1 MSEKGG
7 DSMSVSK
14 GKRGFFVKLL
24 CFVLALAAGGAL
36 GVGGTLFFQW
46 QALPPPEEVFPY
58 WYEPPAPV
66 REESG
71 VTVTLTEAN
80 RKHTGAG
87 TLAYTL
93 KNDTEQSLSF
103 SVSMRAL
110 DYLYQGEYHRIYPS
124 PNSERSSGEIT
135 LEPGEELPLSLR
147 FYTSVLSRPGTY
159 RLYVESGD
167 EVTFRVGLNSDVM
180 F

>member
-7 DSMSVSK
+7 DPMSVSK

-71 VTVTLTEAN
+71 VIVKIPLRSSSSETRFVREES
-80 RKHTGAG
+80 G
-87 TLAYTL
+87 
-93 KNDTEQSLSF
+93 
-103 SVSMRAL
+103 
-110 DYLYQGEYHRIYPS
+110 
-124 PNSERSSGEIT
+124 ERS
-135 LEPGEELPLSLR
+135 
-147 FYTSVLSRPGTY
+147 
-159 RLYVESGD
+159 
-167 EVTFRVGLNSDVM
+167 VT
-180 F
+180 

>member
-1 MSEKGG
+1 
-7 DSMSVSK
+7 MSVSK

-24 CFVLALAAGGAL
+24 CFVLALAAGGFL

-58 WYEPPAPV
+58 WYEPLSS
-66 REESG
+66 R
-71 VTVTLTEAN
+71 
-80 RKHTGAG
+80 TGAG

-93 KNDTEQSLSF
+93 KNDTEQPLSF

-124 PNSERSSGEIT
+124 PNSEGSSGEIT

>member
-7 DSMSVSK
+7 DSMSASK

-93 KNDTEQSLSF
+93 KNDTEQPLSF
-103 SVSMRAL
+103 PCPCGRWTTCTKGSTTASTPVPTRKDLPGRSRW
-110 DYLYQGEYHRIYPS
+110 S
-124 PNSERSSGEIT
+124 PARNCRC
-135 LEPGEELPLSLR
+135 P
-147 FYTSVLSRPGTY
+147 
-159 RLYVESGD
+159 
-167 EVTFRVGLNSDVM
+167 
-180 F
+180 

>member
-1 MSEKGG
+1 
-7 DSMSVSK
+7 MSVSK

-93 KNDTEQSLSF
+93 KNDTEQPLSF

-110 DYLYQGEYHRIYPS
+110 DYLYQGEYHRIYPVPTRKDLPGRSRWS
-124 PNSERSSGEIT
+124 PARSCRC
-135 LEPGEELPLSLR
+135 P
-147 FYTSVLSRPGTY
+147 
-159 RLYVESGD
+159 
-167 EVTFRVGLNSDVM
+167 
-180 F
+180 

>member
-7 DSMSVSK
+7 DPMSVSK

-93 KNDTEQSLSF
+93 KNDTEQPLSF

-124 PNSERSSGEIT
+124 PNSEDLPGRSRWS
-135 LEPGEELPLSLR
+135 PARSCRCP
-147 FYTSVLSRPGTY
+147 
-159 RLYVESGD
+159 
-167 EVTFRVGLNSDVM
+167 
-180 F
+180 

>member
-7 DSMSVSK
+7 DPMSVSK
-14 GKRGFFVKLL
+14 GKRGLFREAAVL
-24 CFVLALAAGGAL
+24 CPGPCGGRRSGGGRHPFLPMAGPSPAGGR
-36 GVGGTLFFQW
+36 F
-46 QALPPPEEVFPY
+46 FPY

-93 KNDTEQSLSF
+93 KNDTEQPLSF

-124 PNSERSSGEIT
+124 PNSEGSSGEIT

-147 FYTSVLSRPGTY
+147 FTPACCPGPGHTGCMWNLGMRSRSVWGSTA
-159 RLYVESGD
+159 
-167 EVTFRVGLNSDVM
+167 T
-180 F
+180 

>member
-7 DSMSVSK
+7 DPMSVSK
-14 GKRGFFVKLL
+14 EKRGFFVKLL

-46 QALPPPEEVFPY
+46 QALPPPEEIFPY

-93 KNDTEQSLSF
+93 KNDTEQPLSF

-110 DYLYQGEYHRIYPS
+110 FFFYDWEYNVIYTS
-124 PNSERSSGEIT
+124 PDSEGSSGEIT
-135 LEPGEELPLSLR
+135 LEPGEELPLSLG
-147 FYTSVLSRPGTY
+147 FYTNVLSRPGTY

>member
-1 MSEKGG
+1 M
-7 DSMSVSK
+7 
-14 GKRGFFVKLL
+14 
-24 CFVLALAAGGAL
+24 
-36 GVGGTLFFQW
+36 GGTLFFQW

-93 KNDTEQSLSF
+93 KNDTEQPLSF

-124 PNSERSSGEIT
+124 PNSEGSSGEIT

-147 FYTSVLSRPGTY
+147 FYTSVLSRPCL
-159 RLYVESGD
+159 LYTSGPSGRCWAD
-167 EVTFRVGLNSDVM
+167 AWLFWRCLEASSRVGLPRIW
-180 F
+180 